1 MPHPGRLT
9 SFSSALSAE
18 VEAELSFAC
27 TGTGTGTG
35 TGTVP
40 AVAGFVAILIPWAFA
55 SFLISFSSLLR
66 SFSFLSSTLGPP
78 TFMLA
83 LMSRSLALWACE

>member
-9 SFSSALSAE
+9 SFSGALSAE

-27 TGTGTGTG
+27 TGTGTDTD
-35 TGTVP
+35 TVP